1 MTGRYHTLQIGSWA
15 DSVGRENVANVFA
28 EFDCSKNA
36 DIDGFLKNN
45 AVDFARRQIS
55 VSHLVFDSATRAC
68 LGYFTL
74 THKPLSLEADKLS
87 ATVRRRIERFAKC
100 RSGNDIRTYTLSA
113 FLIAQIGKNFKIP
126 EPQRIPGKDMLALA
140 MDELRLAQYE
150 IGGQV
155 VFLECEDG
163 IPYLRDIPW
172 IGQFLFGSKAKRKN
186 KIDIV
191 LFVMVGEIDAEG
203 PRGAV
208 GAPAGAMNVV
218 NDYPKG
224 FNETHE
230 YERSQSNER

>member
-15 DSVGRENVANVFA
+15 DSVGRENVASVFA

-100 RSGNDIRTYTLSA
+100 RSGSDIRTYTLSA

-126 EPQRIPGKDMLALA
+126 ETQRIPGKDLLALA

-163 IPYLRDIPW
+163 NRKLKAFYEKNAFVACGKRTDEVDGITYLQMFR
-172 IGQFLFGSKAKRKN
+172 FLKRAS
-186 KIDIV
+186 
-191 LFVMVGEIDAEG
+191 EA
-203 PRGAV
+203 A
-208 GAPAGAMNVV
+208 
-218 NDYPKG
+218 
-224 FNETHE
+224 
-230 YERSQSNER
+230 Q

>member
-126 EPQRIPGKDMLALA
+126 ETQRIPGKDLLALA

-163 IPYLRDIPW
+163 NRKLKAFYEKNAFVACGKRTDEVDGITYLQMFR
-172 IGQFLFGSKAKRKN
+172 FLKRAS
-186 KIDIV
+186 
-191 LFVMVGEIDAEG
+191 EA
-203 PRGAV
+203 A
-208 GAPAGAMNVV
+208 A
-218 NDYPKG
+218 
-224 FNETHE
+224 
-230 YERSQSNER
+230 

>member
-15 DSVGRENVANVFA
+15 DSVGRENMANVFA

-126 EPQRIPGKDMLALA
+126 ETLRIPGKDLLALA

-163 IPYLRDIPW
+163 NRKLKSFYEKNAFVACGKRTDDEDGITYLQMFR
-172 IGQFLFGSKAKRKN
+172 FLKHTEEA
-186 KIDIV
+186 
-191 LFVMVGEIDAEG
+191 A
-203 PRGAV
+203 A
-208 GAPAGAMNVV
+208 
-218 NDYPKG
+218 
-224 FNETHE
+224 
-230 YERSQSNER
+230 

>member
-126 EPQRIPGKDMLALA
+126 ETQRIPGKDLLALA
-140 MDELRLAQYE
+140 VDELRLAQYE

-163 IPYLRDIPW
+163 NRKLKAFYEKNAFVACGKRTDDEDGITYLQMFR
-172 IGQFLFGSKAKRKN
+172 FLKRTS
-186 KIDIV
+186 
-191 LFVMVGEIDAEG
+191 EAA
-203 PRGAV
+203 R
-208 GAPAGAMNVV
+208 
-218 NDYPKG
+218 
-224 FNETHE
+224 
-230 YERSQSNER
+230 

>member
-15 DSVGRENVANVFA
+15 DSVGRENVASVFA

-100 RSGNDIRTYTLSA
+100 RSGSDIRTYTLSA

-126 EPQRIPGKDMLALA
+126 ETQRIPGKDLLALA

-163 IPYLRDIPW
+163 NRKLKAFYEKNAFVACGKRTDEVDGITYLQMFR
-172 IGQFLFGSKAKRKN
+172 FLKRAS
-186 KIDIV
+186 
-191 LFVMVGEIDAEG
+191 EA
-203 PRGAV
+203 A
-208 GAPAGAMNVV
+208 A
-218 NDYPKG
+218 
-224 FNETHE
+224 
-230 YERSQSNER
+230 

>member
-15 DSVGRENVANVFA
+15 DSVGRENVASVFA

-126 EPQRIPGKDMLALA
+126 E
-140 MDELRLAQYE
+140 
-150 IGGQV
+150 
-155 VFLECEDG
+155 
-163 IPYLRDIPW
+163 
-172 IGQFLFGSKAKRKN
+172 
-186 KIDIV
+186 
-191 LFVMVGEIDAEG
+191 
-203 PRGAV
+203 
-208 GAPAGAMNVV
+208 
-218 NDYPKG
+218 
-224 FNETHE
+224 T
-230 YERSQSNER
+230 

>member
-100 RSGNDIRTYTLSA
+100 RSGNDIRVYTLSA

-126 EPQRIPGKDMLALA
+126 EPQRIPGKDLLALA

-163 IPYLRDIPW
+163 NRKLKAFYEKNAFVACGKRTDEVDGITYLQMFR
-172 IGQFLFGSKAKRKN
+172 FLKRT
-186 KIDIV
+186 
-191 LFVMVGEIDAEG
+191 EEA
-203 PRGAV
+203 A
-208 GAPAGAMNVV
+208 A
-218 NDYPKG
+218 
-224 FNETHE
+224 
-230 YERSQSNER
+230 

>member
-100 RSGNDIRTYTLSA
+100 RSGSDIRTYTLSA

-126 EPQRIPGKDMLALA
+126 EPQRIPGKDLLALA

-163 IPYLRDIPW
+163 NRKLKSFYEKNAFVACGKRADEVDGITYLQMFR
-172 IGQFLFGSKAKRKN
+172 FLKRT
-186 KIDIV
+186 
-191 LFVMVGEIDAEG
+191 EEAA
-203 PRGAV
+203 R
-208 GAPAGAMNVV
+208 
-218 NDYPKG
+218 
-224 FNETHE
+224 
-230 YERSQSNER
+230 

>member
-15 DSVGRENVANVFA
+15 DSVGRENVASVFA

-126 EPQRIPGKDMLALA
+126 EIQRIPGKDLLALA

-163 IPYLRDIPW
+163 NRKLKAFYEKNAFVACGKRTDEVDGITYLQMFR
-172 IGQFLFGSKAKRKN
+172 FLKRAS
-186 KIDIV
+186 
-191 LFVMVGEIDAEG
+191 EAA
-203 PRGAV
+203 R
-208 GAPAGAMNVV
+208 
-218 NDYPKG
+218 
-224 FNETHE
+224 
-230 YERSQSNER
+230 

>member
-15 DSVGRENVANVFA
+15 DSVGRENVASVFA

-126 EPQRIPGKDMLALA
+126 EPQRIPGKDLLALA

-163 IPYLRDIPW
+163 NRKLKAFYEKNAFVACGKRTDEVDGITYLQMFR
-172 IGQFLFGSKAKRKN
+172 FLKRT
-186 KIDIV
+186 
-191 LFVMVGEIDAEG
+191 EEAA
-203 PRGAV
+203 R
-208 GAPAGAMNVV
+208 
-218 NDYPKG
+218 
-224 FNETHE
+224 
-230 YERSQSNER
+230 

>member
-15 DSVGRENVANVFA
+15 DSVGRENVASVFA

-126 EPQRIPGKDMLALA
+126 ETQRIPGKDLLALA

-163 IPYLRDIPW
+163 NRKLKAFYEKNAFVACGKRTDEVDGITYLQMFR
-172 IGQFLFGSKAKRKN
+172 FLKRAS
-186 KIDIV
+186 
-191 LFVMVGEIDAEG
+191 EA
-203 PRGAV
+203 A
-208 GAPAGAMNVV
+208 A
-218 NDYPKG
+218 
-224 FNETHE
+224 
-230 YERSQSNER
+230 

>member
-126 EPQRIPGKDMLALA
+126 EPQRIPGKDLLALA
-140 MDELRLAQYE
+140 VDELRLAQYE

-163 IPYLRDIPW
+163 NRKLKAFYEKNAFVACGKRTDEVDGITYLQMFR
-172 IGQFLFGSKAKRKN
+172 FLKRAS
-186 KIDIV
+186 
-191 LFVMVGEIDAEG
+191 EAA
-203 PRGAV
+203 R
-208 GAPAGAMNVV
+208 
-218 NDYPKG
+218 
-224 FNETHE
+224 
-230 YERSQSNER
+230 

>member
-15 DSVGRENVANVFA
+15 DSVGRENVASVFA

-126 EPQRIPGKDMLALA
+126 ETQRIPGKDLLALA

-163 IPYLRDIPW
+163 NRKLKAFYEKNAFVACGKRTDEVDGITYLQMFR
-172 IGQFLFGSKAKRKN
+172 FLKRAS
-186 KIDIV
+186 
-191 LFVMVGEIDAEG
+191 EAA
-203 PRGAV
+203 R
-208 GAPAGAMNVV
+208 
-218 NDYPKG
+218 
-224 FNETHE
+224 
-230 YERSQSNER
+230 

>member
-126 EPQRIPGKDMLALA
+126 ETQRIPGKDLLALA

-163 IPYLRDIPW
+163 NRKLKAFYEKNAFVACGKRTDEVDGITYLQMFR
-172 IGQFLFGSKAKRKN
+172 FLKRAS
-186 KIDIV
+186 
-191 LFVMVGEIDAEG
+191 EA
-203 PRGAV
+203 A
-208 GAPAGAMNVV
+208 
-218 NDYPKG
+218 
-224 FNETHE
+224 
-230 YERSQSNER
+230 Q

>member
-100 RSGNDIRTYTLSA
+100 RSGNDIRVYTLSA

-126 EPQRIPGKDMLALA
+126 EPQRIPGKDLLALA

-163 IPYLRDIPW
+163 NRKLKAFYEKNAFVACGKRTDEVDGITYLQMFR
-172 IGQFLFGSKAKRKN
+172 FLKRT
-186 KIDIV
+186 
-191 LFVMVGEIDAEG
+191 EEAA
-203 PRGAV
+203 R
-208 GAPAGAMNVV
+208 
-218 NDYPKG
+218 
-224 FNETHE
+224 
-230 YERSQSNER
+230 

>member
-15 DSVGRENVANVFA
+15 DSVGRENVASVFA

-126 EPQRIPGKDMLALA
+126 ETQRIPGKDLLALA

-155 VFLECEDG
+155 VFLECEDDNRKLKSFYEKNAFVACGKRTDEVDG
-163 IPYLRDIPW
+163 ITYLQMFR
-172 IGQFLFGSKAKRKN
+172 FLKRAS
-186 KIDIV
+186 
-191 LFVMVGEIDAEG
+191 EA
-203 PRGAV
+203 A
-208 GAPAGAMNVV
+208 A
-218 NDYPKG
+218 
-224 FNETHE
+224 
-230 YERSQSNER
+230 

>member
-28 EFDCSKNA
+28 EFACSKNA

-126 EPQRIPGKDMLALA
+126 EPQRIPGKDLLALA
-140 MDELRLAQYE
+140 MGELRLAQYE

-163 IPYLRDIPW
+163 NRKLKSFYEKNAFVACGKRTDEVDGITYLQMFR
-172 IGQFLFGSKAKRKN
+172 FLKRAS
-186 KIDIV
+186 
-191 LFVMVGEIDAEG
+191 EA
-203 PRGAV
+203 A
-208 GAPAGAMNVV
+208 A
-218 NDYPKG
+218 
-224 FNETHE
+224 
-230 YERSQSNER
+230 

>member
-126 EPQRIPGKDMLALA
+126 ETQRIPGKDLLALA

-163 IPYLRDIPW
+163 NRKLKAFYEKNAFVACGKRTDEVDGITYLQMFR
-172 IGQFLFGSKAKRKN
+172 FLKRAS
-186 KIDIV
+186 
-191 LFVMVGEIDAEG
+191 EAA
-203 PRGAV
+203 R
-208 GAPAGAMNVV
+208 
-218 NDYPKG
+218 
-224 FNETHE
+224 
-230 YERSQSNER
+230 

>member
-15 DSVGRENVANVFA
+15 DSVGRENVASVFA

-100 RSGNDIRTYTLSA
+100 RSGNDIRVYTLSA

-126 EPQRIPGKDMLALA
+126 EPQRIPGKDLLALA

-163 IPYLRDIPW
+163 NRKLKSFYEKNAFVACGKRTDEVDGITYLQMFR
-172 IGQFLFGSKAKRKN
+172 FLKRTT
-186 KIDIV
+186 
-191 LFVMVGEIDAEG
+191 EA
-203 PRGAV
+203 A
-208 GAPAGAMNVV
+208 
-218 NDYPKG
+218 
-224 FNETHE
+224 
-230 YERSQSNER
+230 Q

>member
-126 EPQRIPGKDMLALA
+126 ETQRIPGKDLLALA

-163 IPYLRDIPW
+163 NRKLKAFYEKNAFVACGKRTDEVDGITYLQMFR
-172 IGQFLFGSKAKRKN
+172 FLKRTT
-186 KIDIV
+186 
-191 LFVMVGEIDAEG
+191 EA
-203 PRGAV
+203 A
-208 GAPAGAMNVV
+208 
-218 NDYPKG
+218 
-224 FNETHE
+224 
-230 YERSQSNER
+230 Q

>member
-100 RSGNDIRTYTLSA
+100 RSGNDIRVYTLSA

-126 EPQRIPGKDMLALA
+126 ETQRIPGKDLLALA

-163 IPYLRDIPW
+163 NRKLKAFYEKNAFVACGKRTDDEDGITYLQMFR
-172 IGQFLFGSKAKRKN
+172 FLKRTS
-186 KIDIV
+186 
-191 LFVMVGEIDAEG
+191 EAA
-203 PRGAV
+203 R
-208 GAPAGAMNVV
+208 
-218 NDYPKG
+218 
-224 FNETHE
+224 
-230 YERSQSNER
+230 

>member
-15 DSVGRENVANVFA
+15 DSVGRENVASVFA

-126 EPQRIPGKDMLALA
+126 ETQRIPGKDLLALA

-163 IPYLRDIPW
+163 NRKLKSFYEKNAFVACGKRTDEVDGITYLQMFR
-172 IGQFLFGSKAKRKN
+172 FLKRTS
-186 KIDIV
+186 
-191 LFVMVGEIDAEG
+191 EAA
-203 PRGAV
+203 R
-208 GAPAGAMNVV
+208 
-218 NDYPKG
+218 
-224 FNETHE
+224 
-230 YERSQSNER
+230 

>member
-100 RSGNDIRTYTLSA
+100 RSGSDIRTYTLSA

-126 EPQRIPGKDMLALA
+126 ETQRIPGKDLLALA

-163 IPYLRDIPW
+163 NRKLKSFYEKNAFVACGKRTDEVDGITYLQMFR
-172 IGQFLFGSKAKRKN
+172 FLKRT
-186 KIDIV
+186 
-191 LFVMVGEIDAEG
+191 EEA
-203 PRGAV
+203 A
-208 GAPAGAMNVV
+208 A
-218 NDYPKG
+218 
-224 FNETHE
+224 
-230 YERSQSNER
+230 

>member
-100 RSGNDIRTYTLSA
+100 RSGSDIRTYTLSA

-126 EPQRIPGKDMLALA
+126 ETQRIPGKDLLALA

-163 IPYLRDIPW
+163 NRKLKSFYEKNAFVACGKRTDEVDGITYLQMFR
-172 IGQFLFGSKAKRKN
+172 FLKRAS
-186 KIDIV
+186 
-191 LFVMVGEIDAEG
+191 EAA
-203 PRGAV
+203 R
-208 GAPAGAMNVV
+208 
-218 NDYPKG
+218 
-224 FNETHE
+224 
-230 YERSQSNER
+230 

>member
-15 DSVGRENVANVFA
+15 DSVGRENVASVFA

-126 EPQRIPGKDMLALA
+126 ETQRIPGKDLLALA

-163 IPYLRDIPW
+163 NRKLKSFYEKNAFVACGKRTDEVDGITYLQMFR
-172 IGQFLFGSKAKRKN
+172 FLKRAS
-186 KIDIV
+186 
-191 LFVMVGEIDAEG
+191 EA
-203 PRGAV
+203 A
-208 GAPAGAMNVV
+208 A
-218 NDYPKG
+218 
-224 FNETHE
+224 
-230 YERSQSNER
+230 

>member
-15 DSVGRENVANVFA
+15 DSVGRENVASVFA

-126 EPQRIPGKDMLALA
+126 EPQRIPGKDLLALA

-163 IPYLRDIPW
+163 NRKLKSFYEKNAFVACGKRTDEVDGITYLQMFR
-172 IGQFLFGSKAKRKN
+172 FLKRT
-186 KIDIV
+186 
-191 LFVMVGEIDAEG
+191 EEA
-203 PRGAV
+203 A
-208 GAPAGAMNVV
+208 A
-218 NDYPKG
+218 
-224 FNETHE
+224 
-230 YERSQSNER
+230 

>member
-28 EFDCSKNA
+28 EFNCSKNA

-55 VSHLVFDSATRAC
+55 VSHLVFDSATRTC

-126 EPQRIPGKDMLALA
+126 ETQRIPGKDLLALA

-163 IPYLRDIPW
+163 NRKLKSFYEKNAFVACGKRTDEVDGITYLQMFR
-172 IGQFLFGSKAKRKN
+172 FLKRT
-186 KIDIV
+186 V
-191 LFVMVGEIDAEG
+191 
-203 PRGAV
+203 
-208 GAPAGAMNVV
+208 PA
-218 NDYPKG
+218 
-224 FNETHE
+224 
-230 YERSQSNER
+230 R

>member
-15 DSVGRENVANVFA
+15 DSVGRENVASVFA

-126 EPQRIPGKDMLALA
+126 EPQRIPGKDLLALA
-140 MDELRLAQYE
+140 MGELRLAQYE

-163 IPYLRDIPW
+163 NRKLKSFYEKNAFVACGKRTDEVDGITYLQMFR
-172 IGQFLFGSKAKRKN
+172 FLKRT
-186 KIDIV
+186 
-191 LFVMVGEIDAEG
+191 EEAE
-203 PRGAV
+203 R
-208 GAPAGAMNVV
+208 
-218 NDYPKG
+218 
-224 FNETHE
+224 
-230 YERSQSNER
+230 

>member
-100 RSGNDIRTYTLSA
+100 RSGNDIRVYTLSA

-126 EPQRIPGKDMLALA
+126 EPQRIPGKDLLALA

-163 IPYLRDIPW
+163 NRKLKSFYEKNAFVACGKRTDEVDGITYLQMFR
-172 IGQFLFGSKAKRKN
+172 FLKRT
-186 KIDIV
+186 
-191 LFVMVGEIDAEG
+191 EEAA
-203 PRGAV
+203 R
-208 GAPAGAMNVV
+208 
-218 NDYPKG
+218 
-224 FNETHE
+224 
-230 YERSQSNER
+230 

>member
-126 EPQRIPGKDMLALA
+126 EIQRIPGKDLLALA

-163 IPYLRDIPW
+163 NRKLKAFYEKNAFVACGKRTDEVDGITYLQMFR
-172 IGQFLFGSKAKRKN
+172 FLKRAS
-186 KIDIV
+186 
-191 LFVMVGEIDAEG
+191 EAA
-203 PRGAV
+203 R
-208 GAPAGAMNVV
+208 
-218 NDYPKG
+218 
-224 FNETHE
+224 
-230 YERSQSNER
+230 

>member
-126 EPQRIPGKDMLALA
+126 ETQRIPGKDLLALA

-163 IPYLRDIPW
+163 NRKLKAFYEKNAFVACGKRTDEVDGITYLQMFR
-172 IGQFLFGSKAKRKN
+172 FLKRT
-186 KIDIV
+186 
-191 LFVMVGEIDAEG
+191 EEAE
-203 PRGAV
+203 R
-208 GAPAGAMNVV
+208 
-218 NDYPKG
+218 
-224 FNETHE
+224 
-230 YERSQSNER
+230 

>member
-126 EPQRIPGKDMLALA
+126 EPQRIPGKDLLALA

-163 IPYLRDIPW
+163 NRKLKSFYEKNAFVACGKRTDEVDGITYLQMFR
-172 IGQFLFGSKAKRKN
+172 FLKRT
-186 KIDIV
+186 
-191 LFVMVGEIDAEG
+191 EEAA
-203 PRGAV
+203 R
-208 GAPAGAMNVV
+208 
-218 NDYPKG
+218 
-224 FNETHE
+224 
-230 YERSQSNER
+230 

>member
-15 DSVGRENVANVFA
+15 DSVGRENVASVFA

-126 EPQRIPGKDMLALA
+126 ETQRIPGKDLLALA

-163 IPYLRDIPW
+163 NRKLKAFYEKNAFVACGKRTDEVDGITYLQMFR
-172 IGQFLFGSKAKRKN
+172 FLKRT
-186 KIDIV
+186 
-191 LFVMVGEIDAEG
+191 EEAA
-203 PRGAV
+203 R
-208 GAPAGAMNVV
+208 
-218 NDYPKG
+218 
-224 FNETHE
+224 
-230 YERSQSNER
+230 